1 MNQGNAIL
9 AGLIILI
16 GGALAFVGMSLGFAA
31 VQDVL
36 QYGLFVICPFIIILV
51 LLQGGAGDVSSS
63 FGGGGQLDSTLGVGA
78 NRKLAKIT
86 VGLIVLFMGT
96 VLVIQYKKNES
107 LKKYVTTEAEPT
119 EKKPVEAPPK
129 TIDLKM
135 PSLETPASTT
145 AAAVIQV
152 PQSATTIVVPMQN
165 SVSATKPVS
174 ATESPVQH

>member
-16 GGALAFVGMSLGFAA
+16 GGALAYVGMSHGFAA
-31 VQDVL
+31 VQLVL
-36 QYGLFVICPFIIILV
+36 QYGLFVICPFIIILI

-96 VLVIQYKKNES
+96 VLVIQYHKNES
-107 LKKYVTTEAEPT
+107 LKKYVTTETETA
-119 EKKPVEAPPK
+119 EKKPVEAPK
-129 TIDLKM
+129 KAIDLKM

-145 AAAVIQV
+145 AAAVIPA
-152 PQSATTIVVPMQN
+152 PQSATTVVVPMQN
-165 SVSATKPVS
+165 PVSATQPVS
-174 ATESPVQH
+174 ATESPIHR